1 MSLNKGTAKSPDP
14 SSLSRH
20 REDNHFPYQR
30 SSCFSLRLT
39 VDPNRAKS
47 EAHDDQVT
55 QGEAIIVQVDAMQ
68 VYQRTLDA
76 RFGSELQITER
87 SIIL

>member
-1 MSLNKGTAKSPDP
+1 M
-14 SSLSRH
+14 
-20 REDNHFPYQR
+20 
-30 SSCFSLRLT
+30 RLT

-87 SIIL
+87 NIIL